1 MSLLFGIIYKLIC
14 NCLFDFS
21 SYSIILNYLNF
32 RQKLSCR
39 GPHVQ
44 VGAPGAEW
52 ASTVLDFVAVS
63 WEEEEATEEATKE
76 ATKVATEEATEEATK
91 VATEEPTEVEVTGAE
106 ATGAEAEAE
115 VAEAEV
121 NR

>member
-1 MSLLFGIIYKLIC
+1 M
-14 NCLFDFS
+14 
-21 SYSIILNYLNF
+21 NF

-39 GPHVQ
+39 GPPVQ

-63 WEEEEATEEATKE
+63 WEEEEATRE
-76 ATKVATEEATEEATK
+76 ATEEATKEATK